1 MFNLEQHGTYNI
13 ASLVRHLRPSKMHST
28 LYFLMLYSY
37 RLSKMI
43 NPSSNKITHHYYNIH
58 PPQTEERRGE
68 ERRGG
73 TQKYFMFSFIL
84 SSSIVRPDLADHL
97 IRS

>member
-68 ERRGG
+68 ERRGEE
-73 TQKYFMFSFIL
+73 QHRSILCFLSFSAPALLDRTWLTI
-84 SSSIVRPDLADHL
+84 
-97 IRS
+97 